1 VSYQDDV
8 ELAMMLLRGHVLRV
22 EGLEAAISSKN
33 DLPKLVFLSRNTKP
47 TEDEA
52 RRALCRV
59 LRDRDQEPS
68 EFLLEEMARVFDPER
83 PPGPPGL
90 KAILK
95 KRDRGHLDPYRDMAI
110 GYAVFKLRLEEAS
123 YEDAIQQIAGAI
135 GKSPE
140 QVKKIYGK
148 SLMKHSLPKRAR
160 KPRK

>member
-1 VSYQDDV
+1 
-8 ELAMMLLRGHVLRV
+8 MMLLRGHVLRV
-22 EGLEAAISSKN
+22 EGLEGAISSKN

-47 TEDEA
+47 TEGEA

-59 LRDRDQEPS
+59 LRDRDQKPS

-95 KRDRGHLDPYRDMAI
+95 KRDRGHMDPYRDMAI

-148 SLMKHSLPKRAR
+148 SLHEALPPETRPEA
-160 KPRK
+160 P

>member
-8 ELAMMLLRGHVLRV
+8 ELAMMLLRGHLLRA
-22 EGLEAAISSKN
+22 EGLETIASKN

-59 LRDRDQEPS
+59 LRDRDQKPS

-110 GYAVFKLRLEEAS
+110 GYAVFKLRVQEDKT
-123 YEDAIQQIAGAI
+123 YEDAIQQVAKTI

-140 QVKKIYGK
+140 HVKRIYGK